1 MSEDSIELRDVCS
14 LIKRG
19 ITPKYGENGLVVVNQ
34 RCIRNGVIELMN
46 ARIHDIVQR
55 KVNAEKILVKDDIL
69 VNSTG
74 VGTAGRVG
82 MWIDS
87 VAATCDTHVTIIR
100 PLADRINPTFLFYFL
115 RNMEDVL
122 HDSAEGSTGQTELK
136 RETIGAI
143 NTPCFRMS
151 EQEIIAQ
158 VLCSLDDKIDLL
170 KRQNKTL
177 EGMAEALFRQWFIEE
192 AQDDWEET
200 SFEHLIEKT
209 IGGDWGKEQPID
221 DFESECICI
230 RGTDIADYAKG
241 IPANAPTRYLKKSK
255 VSKTQ
260 VRHGDVV
267 METSGG
273 TDNQSTGRTLLFS
286 SKASP
291 LFSSTLVFSNFCRL
305 IRPKHPEFG
314 TFLHYFI
321 KYLLDKKYLFNLEN
335 GTSGIKNLD
344 YKTLLFFEKFPLPG
358 DDRVFEFHEK
368 TSPQL
373 DKVIANKIEVRNLE
387 KQRDTLLPK
396 LMSGEVRVQ
405 MD

>member
-192 AQDDWEET
+192 AQEDWEEVEFNT
-200 SFEHLIEKT
+200 IAENVRNVMKPENLQGDVRLVGLEHFDSKSLVLNRYEQTNELGSQKYKFEKGQIMFGKLRPYFHNISLPFFSGVCSTDILIIEARDDVWTIFAFFFLNQDWVVEAATQSASGTRMPRTNWNFLGSLPVLLPEVESLSEFNTIARPMIEK
-209 IGGDWGKEQPID
+209 IEKNW
-221 DFESECICI
+221 SEI
-230 RGTDIADYAKG
+230 RI
-241 IPANAPTRYLKKSK
+241 L
-255 VSKTQ
+255 
-260 VRHGDVV
+260 
-267 METSGG
+267 
-273 TDNQSTGRTLLFS
+273 NQ
-286 SKASP
+286 
-291 LFSSTLVFSNFCRL
+291 
-305 IRPKHPEFG
+305 
-314 TFLHYFI
+314 
-321 KYLLDKKYLFNLEN
+321 
-335 GTSGIKNLD
+335 
-344 YKTLLFFEKFPLPG
+344 
-358 DDRVFEFHEK
+358 
-368 TSPQL
+368 
-373 DKVIANKIEVRNLE
+373 
-387 KQRDTLLPK
+387 QRDTLLPK

>member
-177 EGMAEALFRQWFIEE
+177 EGMAEALFRQWFIVLEKE
-192 AQDDWEET
+192 NVETWKKLSQVTVKITDGTHSTVRDDPDGSFFLLSAKNIKDGQVVTGNSERRISEET
-200 SFEHLIEKT
+200 LNSLRKRTQTQKGDVLLTTVGT
-209 IGGDWGKEQPID
+209 IGESTVLHEAPNFELQRSVAIIRVNKVDITPNFLFQFMQTRLFMHEVDSRVEGSVQKCLFLNAIGD
-221 DFESECICI
+221 
-230 RGTDIADYAKG
+230 
-241 IPANAPTRYLKKSK
+241 
-255 VSKTQ
+255 
-260 VRHGDVV
+260 
-267 METSGG
+267 
-273 TDNQSTGRTLLFS
+273 
-286 SKASP
+286 
-291 LFSSTLVFSNFCRL
+291 
-305 IRPKHPEFG
+305 
-314 TFLHYFI
+314 
-321 KYLLDKKYLFNLEN
+321 
-335 GTSGIKNLD
+335 
-344 YKTLLFFEKFPLPG
+344 
-358 DDRVFEFHEK
+358 
-368 TSPQL
+368 
-373 DKVIANKIEVRNLE
+373 IEVPIPTNKKLE
-387 KQRDTLLPK
+387 AFDSSIGPFRSKITNNQRSIVRLEAKRDTLLPK

>member
-192 AQDDWEET
+192 AQEDWEEVEFNT
-200 SFEHLIEKT
+200 IAENVRNVMKPENLQGDVRLVGLEHFDSKSLVLNRYEQTNKLGSQKYKFEKGQIMFGKLRPYFHNISLPFFSGVCSTDILIIEARDDVWTIFAFFFLNQDWVVEAATQSASGTRMPRTNWNFLGSLPVLLPEVESLSEFNTIARPMIEK
-209 IGGDWGKEQPID
+209 IEKNW
-221 DFESECICI
+221 SEI
-230 RGTDIADYAKG
+230 RI
-241 IPANAPTRYLKKSK
+241 L
-255 VSKTQ
+255 
-260 VRHGDVV
+260 
-267 METSGG
+267 
-273 TDNQSTGRTLLFS
+273 NQ
-286 SKASP
+286 
-291 LFSSTLVFSNFCRL
+291 
-305 IRPKHPEFG
+305 
-314 TFLHYFI
+314 
-321 KYLLDKKYLFNLEN
+321 
-335 GTSGIKNLD
+335 
-344 YKTLLFFEKFPLPG
+344 
-358 DDRVFEFHEK
+358 
-368 TSPQL
+368 
-373 DKVIANKIEVRNLE
+373 
-387 KQRDTLLPK
+387 QRDTLLPK